1 MGRARA
7 QAGAPIS
14 TTGAAQSPFSG
25 AFGGMGGLE
34 GLYAQQQARR
44 IGVQPGNASFYTDP
58 LRGVAGVGAEPTEE
72 NIALMSQAKG
82 ALAGGRSFY
91 GPERMNEREMRLQSR
106 RLQQATTAANRPQYR
121 LPSGNFQGEEEV
133 RGPEYYR
140 EQRNRYLG
148 NPMMFSQQGGLRSAA
163 SRALM
168 G

>member
-14 TTGAAQSPFSG
+14 TTGAALSPFSG
-25 AFGGMGGLE
+25 AFGGMGGLD
-34 GLYAQQQARR
+34 GFYAQQQAMQA
-44 IGVQPGNASFYTDP
+44 GVQPGMPSGFTDP
-58 LRGVAGVGAEPTEE
+58 LTGIDTYGQNVT
-72 NIALMSQAKG
+72 
-82 ALAGGRSFY
+82 GGRSFY
-91 GPERMNEREMRLQSR
+91 GPERLNERFNRLQSR
-106 RLQQATTAANRPQYR
+106 QLQQAMTAANRPQTR
-121 LPSGNFQGEEEV
+121 LPSGNLEVPVEE

>member
-58 LRGVAGVGAEPTEE
+58 LRGVAGVGADPTEE

-91 GPERMNEREMRLQSR
+91 GPERMAEREMRQRSR
-106 RLQQATTAANRPQYR
+106 QLKKAATSDMFP
-121 LPSGNFQGEEEV
+121 PV
-133 RGPEYYR
+133 RGATGEYVPPKERDPNYYGA
-140 EQRNRYLG
+140 QRNRYTS
-148 NPMMFSQQGGLRSAA
+148 NPLAFSPPGALRSAA

>member
-14 TTGAAQSPFSG
+14 TTGAALSPFSG

-34 GLYAQQQARR
+34 GLYAQQQAMR
-44 IGVQPGNASFYTDP
+44 GGAQPGNASFYTDP
-58 LRGVAGVGAEPTEE
+58 LRGLGGIGIEPTEE

-91 GPERMNEREMRLQSR
+91 SPERMSEREMRLQSR
-106 RLQQATTAANRPQYR
+106 RLQQATTAVNRPQYR
-121 LPSGNFQGEEEV
+121 MPSGNLEVPIEE